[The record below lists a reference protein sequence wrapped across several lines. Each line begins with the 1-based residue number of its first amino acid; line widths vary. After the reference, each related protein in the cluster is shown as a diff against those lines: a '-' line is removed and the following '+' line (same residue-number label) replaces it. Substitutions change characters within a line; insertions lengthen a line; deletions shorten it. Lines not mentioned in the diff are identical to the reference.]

1 MAKQKLK
8 MPKRLAGMKLP
19 KSVRRTGKGFLKHL
33 RKQGGL
39 ELVAEGL
46 IAAGTALMAS
56 RKARNTVAEA
66 GQGVGQGLKQGGSD
80 LPEALGAEKPKKD
93 KKLRDKPYSIGES
106 DQRRH

>member
-8 MPKRLAGMKLP
+8 MPKRLAGMKIP

-33 RKQGGL
+33 KKQGGL

-56 RKARNTVAEA
+56 RKGRQTVAEA
-66 GQGVGQGLKQGGSD
+66 GQGLGQGVKQGGST
-80 LPEALGAEKPKKD
+80 LSEALGTEKPKKD
-93 KKLRDKPYSIGES
+93 KKLRDKPYSLTDS